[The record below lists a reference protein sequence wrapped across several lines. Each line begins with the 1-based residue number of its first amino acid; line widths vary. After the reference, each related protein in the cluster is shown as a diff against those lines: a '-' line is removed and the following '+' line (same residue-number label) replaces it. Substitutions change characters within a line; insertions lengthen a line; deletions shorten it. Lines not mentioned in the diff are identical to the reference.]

1 MKTLEPKLLKVIC
14 MNKNPFKV
22 NLSLTNFL
30 SLLFIL
36 MGVLPMLFFTWI
48 NYIEYSEKMEK
59 NTQTQLNRTLYMQK
73 SMVED
78 WYNKH
83 RSDLLTWSQNQET
96 ITFYK
101 ALLKEYKKHS
111 GNLEFHDGFEYGM
124 LKHKYG
130 DHLYELLQHYKIY
143 DAFLIDLDG
152 NILYTIKEESDLGT
166 NLLNGT
172 YAGTNFAKAYKK
184 TRQSGKAL
192 FSDFELYEPSQ
203 DIKAGFFTAPMLDKE
218 ANFIG
223 VFAYQTIPSDLSH
236 VFQKYNTEGF
246 QFYIVGADGY
256 LRSDI
261 SSEQSTL
268 KYQLDTKIIDIWREE
283 HVLNTIEEHTE
294 SLHAYQGV
302 NNTPVL
308 GIHVPIDI
316 PDVQWALIS
325 EVSYSSVYK
334 DKKEFFADILK
345 YFSIIFIITIL
356 ISFYI
361 SRRIASPIIELT
373 DVSSELQKGKKNIKV
388 STQAYGEIKTLQT
401 NFNQMTKSLFEN
413 EKSLIEAKE
422 YAEKAT
428 RTKGEFLANMS
439 HEIRTPM
446 TGILGFVEQLSKRES
461 EPERIK
467 KFNVIQNSGKQLLN
481 IINDILDFSKIESG
495 KMDIDTHPFH
505 VKELIQNTTDIF
517 SQLASKKNIDFTY
530 VLDSNLPKY
539 LLGDEIR
546 IKQVIF
552 NLLSNAVKFTPEGG
566 KVTLVTECRSDIN
579 TFYIAIK
586 DTGVGISGKKLQT
599 IFEEFSQE
607 DTSTTRKYGGTGL
620 GLAISSKLIEMMHGK
635 LQVRSVLGE
644 GSDFYF
650 EIPLVACKE
659 DECKEERISQDEEVL
674 KLKFSAHLLIVED
687 NKTNQMLMSMI
698 LEDLGITFDIANDGV
713 EALEHFKSD
722 TYDMIM
728 MDENMPNMNGVEAT
742 KQIRH
747 MEKMSSLHNTPIIA
761 VTANAMLKDRDR
773 FLSAGMD
780 DYISKPYSETD
791 IVSVL
796 KKYINPSREL

>member
-96 ITFYK
+96 ITFYN

-268 KYQLDTKIIDIWREE
+268 KYQLDTKIVDIWREE

-294 SLHAYQGV
+294 GLHAYQGA

-316 PDVQWALIS
+316 PDIQWALIS
-325 EVSYSSVYK
+325 EVSYSLIHK

-373 DVSSELQKGKKNIKV
+373 DVSNELQKGEKNIKV

-401 NFNQMTKSLFEN
+401 NFNQMTKTLLEK

-446 TGILGFVEQLSKRES
+446 TGILGFVEQLSKGETQVD
-461 EPERIK
+461 RIK

-495 KMDIDTHPFH
+495 KMDIDAHPYH
-505 VKELIQNTTDIF
+505 VKELVENATDIF
-517 SQLASKKNIDFTY
+517 SQLASKKNIGFSY
-530 VLDSNLPKY
+530 VFDSNLPKY
-539 LLGDEIR
+539 ILGDETR
-546 IKQVIF
+546 INQVVF
-552 NLLSNAVKFTPEGG
+552 NLLSNAVKFTPDSG
-566 KVTLVTECRSDIN
+566 KVTLSVKYRYETKAM
-579 TFYIAIK
+579 YIAIK
-586 DTGVGISGKKLQT
+586 DTGVGISQEKLEK
-599 IFEEFSQE
+599 IFEAFSQE

-620 GLAISSKLIEMMHGK
+620 GLAISSKLIGMMGGK

-644 GSDFYF
+644 GSEFYF
-650 EIPLVACKE
+650 EIPVV
-659 DECKEERISQDEEVL
+659 ECKDEECYKEKISQNEEMSDIVF
-674 KLKFSAHLLIVED
+674 KGHLLVVED
-687 NKTNQMLMSMI
+687 NKTNQMLMGMI
-698 LEDLGITFDIANDGV
+698 LDDLGITFDIANDGV
-713 EALEHFKSD
+713 EAIEHFRSD

-742 KQIRH
+742 KQIRD
-747 MEKMSSLHNTPIIA
+747 MEEKSSLKQTPIVA
-761 VTANAMLKDRDR
+761 VTANAMLSDRDR
-773 FLSAGMD
+773 FLDAGMN
-780 DYISKPYSETD
+780 DYISKPYSEAD

-796 KKYINPSREL
+796 KKYIKPTE

>member
-96 ITFYK
+96 ITFYN

-268 KYQLDTKIIDIWREE
+268 KYQLDTKIVDIWREE

-294 SLHAYQGV
+294 GLHAYQGA

-316 PDVQWALIS
+316 PDIQWALIS
-325 EVSYSSVYK
+325 EVSYSLIHK

-361 SRRIASPIIELT
+361 SRRIASPIIELA
-373 DVSSELQKGKKNIKV
+373 DVSSELQKGEKNIKV

-401 NFNQMTKSLFEN
+401 NFNQMTKTLLEK

-446 TGILGFVEQLSKRES
+446 TGILGFVEQLSKGETQVD
-461 EPERIK
+461 RIK

-495 KMDIDTHPFH
+495 KMDIDAHPYH
-505 VKELIQNTTDIF
+505 VKELVENATDIF
-517 SQLASKKNIDFTY
+517 SQLASKKNIGFSY
-530 VLDSNLPKY
+530 VFDSNLPKY
-539 LLGDEIR
+539 ILGDETR
-546 IKQVIF
+546 INQVVF
-552 NLLSNAVKFTPEGG
+552 NLLSNAVKFTPDSG
-566 KVTLVTECRSDIN
+566 KVTLSVKYRYETKAM
-579 TFYIAIK
+579 YIAIK
-586 DTGVGISGKKLQT
+586 DTGVGISQEKLEK
-599 IFEEFSQE
+599 IFEAFSQE

-620 GLAISSKLIEMMHGK
+620 GLAISSKLIGMMGGK

-644 GSDFYF
+644 GSEFYF
-650 EIPLVACKE
+650 EIPVV
-659 DECKEERISQDEEVL
+659 ECKDEECYKEKISQNEEMSDIVF
-674 KLKFSAHLLIVED
+674 KGHLLVVED
-687 NKTNQMLMSMI
+687 NKTNQMLMGMI
-698 LEDLGITFDIANDGV
+698 LDDLGITFDIANDGV
-713 EALEHFKSD
+713 EAIEHFRSD

-742 KQIRH
+742 KQIRDVE
-747 MEKMSSLHNTPIIA
+747 EKSSLKQTPIVA
-761 VTANAMLKDRDR
+761 VTANAMLSDRDR
-773 FLSAGMD
+773 FLDAGMN
-780 DYISKPYSETD
+780 DYISKPYSEAD

-796 KKYINPSREL
+796 KKYIKPTE

>member
-96 ITFYK
+96 ITFYN

-268 KYQLDTKIIDIWREE
+268 KYQLDTKIVDIWREE

-294 SLHAYQGV
+294 GLHAYQGA

-316 PDVQWALIS
+316 PDIQWALIS
-325 EVSYSSVYK
+325 EVSYSLIHK

-373 DVSSELQKGKKNIKV
+373 DVSNELQKGEKNIKV

-401 NFNQMTKSLFEN
+401 NFNQMTKTLLEK

-446 TGILGFVEQLSKRES
+446 TGILGFVEQLSKGETQVD
-461 EPERIK
+461 RIK

-495 KMDIDTHPFH
+495 KMDIDAHPYH
-505 VKELIQNTTDIF
+505 VKELVENATDIF
-517 SQLASKKNIDFTY
+517 SQLASKKNIGFSY
-530 VLDSNLPKY
+530 VFDSNLPKY
-539 LLGDEIR
+539 ILGDETR
-546 IKQVIF
+546 INQVVF
-552 NLLSNAVKFTPEGG
+552 NLLSNAVKFTPDSG
-566 KVTLVTECRSDIN
+566 KVTLSVKYRYETKAM
-579 TFYIAIK
+579 YIAIK
-586 DTGVGISGKKLQT
+586 DTGVGISQEKLEK
-599 IFEEFSQE
+599 IFEAFSQE

-620 GLAISSKLIEMMHGK
+620 GLAISSKLIWMMGGK

-644 GSDFYF
+644 GSEFYF
-650 EIPLVACKE
+650 EIPVV
-659 DECKEERISQDEEVL
+659 ECKDEECYKEKISQNEEMSDIVF
-674 KLKFSAHLLIVED
+674 KGHLLVVED
-687 NKTNQMLMSMI
+687 NKTNQMLMGMI
-698 LEDLGITFDIANDGV
+698 LDDLGITFDIANDGV
-713 EALEHFKSD
+713 EAIEHFRSD

-742 KQIRH
+742 KQIRD
-747 MEKMSSLHNTPIIA
+747 MEEKSSLKQTPIVA
-761 VTANAMLKDRDR
+761 VTANAMLSDRDR
-773 FLSAGMD
+773 FLDAGMN
-780 DYISKPYSETD
+780 DYISKPYSEAD

-796 KKYINPSREL
+796 KKYIKPTE

>member
-96 ITFYK
+96 ITFYN

-268 KYQLDTKIIDIWREE
+268 KYQLDTKIVDIWREE

-294 SLHAYQGV
+294 GLHAYQGA

-316 PDVQWALIS
+316 PDIQWALIS
-325 EVSYSSVYK
+325 EVSYSLIHK

-361 SRRIASPIIELT
+361 SRRIASPIIELA
-373 DVSSELQKGKKNIKV
+373 DVSSELQKGEKNIKV

-401 NFNQMTKSLFEN
+401 NFNQMTKTLLEK

-446 TGILGFVEQLSKRES
+446 TGILGFVEQLSKGETQVD
-461 EPERIK
+461 RIK

-495 KMDIDTHPFH
+495 KMDIDAHPYH
-505 VKELIQNTTDIF
+505 VKELVENATDIF
-517 SQLASKKNIDFTY
+517 SQLASKKNIGFSY
-530 VLDSNLPKY
+530 VFDSNLPKY
-539 LLGDEIR
+539 ILGDETR
-546 IKQVIF
+546 INQVVF
-552 NLLSNAVKFTPEGG
+552 NLLSNAVKFTPDSG
-566 KVTLVTECRSDIN
+566 KVTLSVKYRYETKAM
-579 TFYIAIK
+579 YIAIK
-586 DTGVGISGKKLQT
+586 DTGVGISQEKLEK
-599 IFEEFSQE
+599 IFEAFSQE

-620 GLAISSKLIEMMHGK
+620 GLAISSKLIGMMGGK

-644 GSDFYF
+644 GSEFYF
-650 EIPLVACKE
+650 EIPVV
-659 DECKEERISQDEEVL
+659 ECKDEECYKEKISQNEEMSDIVF
-674 KLKFSAHLLIVED
+674 KGHLLVVED
-687 NKTNQMLMSMI
+687 NKTNQMLMGMI
-698 LEDLGITFDIANDGV
+698 LDDLGITFDIANDGV
-713 EALEHFKSD
+713 EAIEHFRSD

-742 KQIRH
+742 KQIRD
-747 MEKMSSLHNTPIIA
+747 MEEKSSLKQTPIVA
-761 VTANAMLKDRDR
+761 VTANAMLSDRDR
-773 FLSAGMD
+773 FLDAGMN
-780 DYISKPYSETD
+780 DYISKPYSEAD

-796 KKYINPSREL
+796 KKYIKPTE

>member
-96 ITFYK
+96 ITFYN

-268 KYQLDTKIIDIWREE
+268 KYQLDTKIVDIWREE

-294 SLHAYQGV
+294 GLHAYQGA

-316 PDVQWALIS
+316 PDIQWALIS
-325 EVSYSSVYK
+325 EVSYSLIHK

-361 SRRIASPIIELT
+361 SRRIASPIIELA
-373 DVSSELQKGKKNIKV
+373 DVSSELQKGEKNIKV

-401 NFNQMTKSLFEN
+401 NFNQMTKTLLEK

-446 TGILGFVEQLSKRES
+446 TGILGFVEQLSKGETQVD
-461 EPERIK
+461 RIK

-495 KMDIDTHPFH
+495 KMDIDAHPYH
-505 VKELIQNTTDIF
+505 VKELVENATDIF
-517 SQLASKKNIDFTY
+517 SQLASKKNIGFSY
-530 VLDSNLPKY
+530 VFDSNLPKY
-539 LLGDEIR
+539 ILGDETR
-546 IKQVIF
+546 INQVVF
-552 NLLSNAVKFTPEGG
+552 NLLSNAVKFTPDSG
-566 KVTLVTECRSDIN
+566 KVTLSVKYRYETKAM
-579 TFYIAIK
+579 YIAIK
-586 DTGVGISGKKLQT
+586 DTGVGISQEKLEK
-599 IFEEFSQE
+599 IFEAFSQE

-620 GLAISSKLIEMMHGK
+620 GLAISSKLIWMMGGK

-644 GSDFYF
+644 GSEFYF
-650 EIPLVACKE
+650 EIPVV
-659 DECKEERISQDEEVL
+659 ECKDEECYKEKISQNEEMSDIVF
-674 KLKFSAHLLIVED
+674 KGHLLVVED
-687 NKTNQMLMSMI
+687 NKTNQMLMGMI
-698 LEDLGITFDIANDGV
+698 LDDLGITFDIANDGV
-713 EALEHFKSD
+713 EAIEHFRSD

-742 KQIRH
+742 KQIRD
-747 MEKMSSLHNTPIIA
+747 MEEKSSLKQTPIVA
-761 VTANAMLKDRDR
+761 VTANAMLSDRDR
-773 FLSAGMD
+773 FLDAGMN
-780 DYISKPYSETD
+780 DYISKPYSEAD

-796 KKYINPSREL
+796 KKYIKPTE